1 MPQQQPF
8 RKPAPEDDVEDQ
20 SWTPPSYAKPSESS
34 DEWKPPSYASPVE
47 TKKSSPG
54 IFSRAFSDVKD
65 FVTPAEKIH
74 PSGDAVKAVDTVKN
88 IAGKVYDFATSTP
101 EAVKKFSSGVEN
113 YLTDPNHQIMQE
125 SGKGGIHD
133 AAAKTLSEIQGGL
146 AGSAKAAAD
155 QFLTPLNAALTA
167 SGIGEAKTGLPA
179 FRYATRTLSTPMIAS
194 GARKLLGG
202 DSSLSD
208 RGAGL
213 AEMAGGLVG
222 LHSPEIATSEEL
234 PVQQRGSSLPGK
246 LTDTTPQQDAIAIAQ
261 TRDNIPR
268 TPANISDETG
278 IPKPSIR
285 RTISEIKKKT
295 AVEPDDKS
303 GGAGII
309 GTNAEAAGPEASD
322 WNRKHV
328 ALPKSFIADDA
339 KLPPAD
345 ASNEDMQKFADS
357 VRNSTVA
364 QSSETGEKP
373 LPLRTP
379 NLDPNRFN
387 IGVEENKPTS
397 GINED
402 TLYNLARERFNMGKE
417 LPQAEE
423 PPVEPPKRMFNPFEK
438 KAPEEISNI
447 QRNAPYG
454 EGSIMP
460 STSIPTEFRE
470 PAETKP
476 TATFAYNW
484 PEVGDQY
491 LVKGGPYDGSH
502 VGIDRL
508 KEQGIDIP
516 EEKPEQ
522 TEQGVK
528 DKAAAEAKW
537 KAPSYAQP
545 SAGES
550 ITEKPR
556 VPDKY
561 GRMIDEQ
568 RSHKGEGWNPPQGIA
583 SKATSKLQEFEDAAR
598 ARIKQ
603 RGTFSGG
610 RLLSGLPAD
619 DLADLGI
626 IGATKIARGLV
637 KFTDW
642 SAEMLSNFGESIR
655 PHLRDIFNAA
665 KDKHEEFTNAAFK
678 KLYNGL
684 VEYKGAAG
692 EQQVIN
698 KACLLYTS

>member
-179 FRYATRTLSTPMIAS
+179 FRYATRALSTPMIAS

-285 RTISEIKKKT
+285 RTISELKKKT
-295 AVEPDDKS
+295 SISSTEAPKFFTPDEAPAQAV
-303 GGAGII
+303 
-309 GTNAEAAGPEASD
+309 AA
-322 WNRKHV
+322 
-328 ALPKSFIADDA
+328 PKSFIADDV
-339 KLPPAD
+339 KLPSAD

-357 VRNSTVA
+357 VRA
-364 QSSETGEKP
+364 SEPQTSDALAGEKP

-402 TLYNLARERFNMGKE
+402 T
-417 LPQAEE
+417 
-423 PPVEPPKRMFNPFEK
+423 
-438 KAPEEISNI
+438 
-447 QRNAPYG
+447 
-454 EGSIMP
+454 
-460 STSIPTEFRE
+460 
-470 PAETKP
+470 
-476 TATFAYNW
+476 
-484 PEVGDQY
+484 
-491 LVKGGPYDGSH
+491 
-502 VGIDRL
+502 
-508 KEQGIDIP
+508 
-516 EEKPEQ
+516 
-522 TEQGVK
+522 
-528 DKAAAEAKW
+528 
-537 KAPSYAQP
+537 
-545 SAGES
+545 
-550 ITEKPR
+550 
-556 VPDKY
+556 
-561 GRMIDEQ
+561 
-568 RSHKGEGWNPPQGIA
+568 
-583 SKATSKLQEFEDAAR
+583 
-598 ARIKQ
+598 
-603 RGTFSGG
+603 
-610 RLLSGLPAD
+610 
-619 DLADLGI
+619 
-626 IGATKIARGLV
+626 
-637 KFTDW
+637 
-642 SAEMLSNFGESIR
+642 
-655 PHLRDIFNAA
+655 
-665 KDKHEEFTNAAFK
+665 
-678 KLYNGL
+678 
-684 VEYKGAAG
+684 
-692 EQQVIN
+692 
-698 KACLLYTS
+698 